1 MLIQAVRVQSN
12 VETRKHRP
20 VAACLVFTAHFV
32 PYHHPIFRISTTGS
46 ISVTAMSDSSLPTSY
61 HRKYDYPYLR
71 NCTGCH
77 FGVSIVPTLGTYR
90 GEYTAL
96 CSSTMSLVF
105 IVIPKFPPCS
115 LTTHSTLYHCYH
127 PDIVSHL
134 RRHLSIIFYFSLVA
148 LVSSDTRV
156 NASSSASTLPCRNLP
171 TQQIMH
177 QIHVR

>member
-1 MLIQAVRVQSN
+1 MLIQAVRVESSLKLEST
-12 VETRKHRP
+12 VP
-20 VAACLVFTAHFV
+20 AAASLVFTTHFV

-46 ISVTAMSDSSLPTSY
+46 ISVTAMSDSSLPTSH
-61 HRKYDYPYLR
+61 HRKYDCPSLR

-96 CSSTMSLVF
+96 CSSTTSLVF

-115 LTTHSTLYHCYH
+115 STTHSALYHCYH

-134 RRHLSIIFYFSLVA
+134 RQHLSIIFYFSLLA
-148 LVSSDTRV
+148 LVSSDIRV
-156 NASSSASTLPCRNLP
+156 NASSSAPTLPCRNLL
-171 TQQIMH
+171 TQEIIH

>member
-1 MLIQAVRVQSN
+1 MLSPRHIHNSHVRLIAIN
-12 VETRKHRP
+12 
-20 VAACLVFTAHFV
+20 FTFTDRNFNI
-32 PYHHPIFRISTTGS
+32 PS
-46 ISVTAMSDSSLPTSY
+46 
-61 HRKYDYPYLR
+61 LR

-96 CSSTMSLVF
+96 CLSTTFLVF

-115 LTTHSTLYHCYH
+115 STTHSTLYHRYH

-134 RRHLSIIFYFSLVA
+134 RQHLSIIFYFSLVV
-148 LVSSDTRV
+148 LVSSDIRV
-156 NASSSASTLPCRNLP
+156 NASSSAPTLPCRNLP
-171 TQQIMH
+171 TQEIMH